1 MSGKV
6 GHVAVVTGGTG
17 FVATH
22 LVSQLLSKGYGVR
35 ATVRHADHAC
45 TAAAICYQTMTCR
58 ACMVHRPACDV
69 RVLPRR

>member
-45 TAAAICYQTMTCR
+45 TATAVCLQ
-58 ACMVHRPACDV
+58 
-69 RVLPRR
+69 LWS

>member
-35 ATVRHADHAC
+35 ATVRCESRLPA
-45 TAAAICYQTMTCR
+45 TTEAAVSGSHLAF
-58 ACMVHRPACDV
+58 
-69 RVLPRR
+69 

>member
-35 ATVRHADHAC
+35 ATVRHACCAAFA
-45 TAAAICYQTMTCR
+45 TAMAVLVLLRLA
-58 ACMVHRPACDV
+58 HRTAVSDGPGRNAG
-69 RVLPRR
+69 

>member
-35 ATVRHADHAC
+35 ATVRC
-45 TAAAICYQTMTCR
+45 EPT
-58 ACMVHRPACDV
+58 
-69 RVLPRR
+69 